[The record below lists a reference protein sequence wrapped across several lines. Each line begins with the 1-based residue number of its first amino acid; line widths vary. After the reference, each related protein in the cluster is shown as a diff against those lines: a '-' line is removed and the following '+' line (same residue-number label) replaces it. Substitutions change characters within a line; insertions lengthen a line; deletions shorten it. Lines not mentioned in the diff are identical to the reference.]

1 MHLLKKICLSVYNSI
16 IRKYSLIHSVDRQLV
31 NETKNEIQKK
41 AAVLTADCYSTQL
54 NTLIPTL
61 LNSKLF
67 NVGDPRVHA
76 PANNA
81 ELAISATKI
90 ISNMLAPIPVIHET
104 HWYVNSLC
112 PFFPFAQWTLW
123 RTVMIQRLFSHSFYW
138 IKAGRRR
145 QGFHCSTIFIRFS
158 LHQISCS
165 NFRVGETLQVSAQTL
180 QGGW

>member
-104 HWYVNSLC
+104 H
-112 PFFPFAQWTLW
+112 
-123 RTVMIQRLFSHSFYW
+123 
-138 IKAGRRR
+138 
-145 QGFHCSTIFIRFS
+145 
-158 LHQISCS
+158 
-165 NFRVGETLQVSAQTL
+165 
-180 QGGW
+180 